1 MLELATAMLQRFS
14 CHSWKPG
21 AELGVSRL
29 ILRER
34 QSIVSIAVVILT
46 VGLLPSPTR
55 AQVCA
60 TQINQRVNAI
70 IDRPQFARARWGI
83 LVQTLSPT
91 AADRQ
96 TLYSRD
102 ARRFFIPA
110 SMAKLFTTAAALDQ
124 LGAGYR
130 IRTSVYG
137 APSGTGYRLQVVG
150 RGDPSFSDRHLQQLA
165 EQLKQ
170 RGVQRVSQ
178 LWVDDSY
185 LRGPAIVPSWAW
197 EDVQLGYGPPVN
209 SLILNENVIG
219 LQLQPTSVGEPLAV
233 VWTDANEGRRW
244 QIDNQSKT
252 VNPPE
257 PEVLSLEQDP
267 RIPRL
272 YLRGQLL
279 AGSNSADV
287 AVSVLEP
294 ASHFLRRLRTTLV
307 AAGIRVDRAGVLSSP
322 NQPNDPELAVVLSPS
337 IAELIT
343 TTNQPS
349 NNLYAEAL
357 LRQLGV
363 TQSPNRDATQAGL
376 DRLRAALTRLGVDP
390 TGYLLAD
397 GSGLSRH
404 NLVSPESV
412 VQLLQS
418 MAASPN
424 AMPYRQSL
432 AVAGQTGTLAGR
444 FQGTGVAS
452 NLQGKTGTLTGVV
465 ALAGYLTLPN
475 RPALVFAIVVNQSE
489 QPTATLRQALDDIV
503 LLLSRLDRC

>member
-1 MLELATAMLQRFS
+1 MSELATAMLQQFVQY
-14 CHSWKPG
+14 CWKPVANVG
-21 AELGVSRL
+21 FSRL
-29 ILRER
+29 TPRER
-34 QSIVSIAVVILT
+34 QRLITIATVMLT
-46 VGLLPSPTR
+46 VSLFPSPTL
-55 AQVCA
+55 AQLCIS
-60 TQINQRVNAI
+60 QLNQGINAI
-70 IDRPQFARARWGI
+70 IDQPQFARARWGV

-165 EQLKQ
+165 EQLKR

-185 LRGPAIVPSWAW
+185 LRGSAIVPSWAW

-209 SLILNENVIG
+209 SLILNENVVG

-233 VWTDANEGRRW
+233 AWTDADEGRRW
-244 QIDNQSKT
+244 QVDNQSKT
-252 VNPPE
+252 VSPPE
-257 PEVLSLEQDP
+257 PEILNLEQDP
-267 RIPRL
+267 RVPRL

-279 AGSNSADV
+279 AGSDPADV

-294 ASHFLRRLRTTLV
+294 ASYFLRRLRATLMAV
-307 AAGIRVDRAGVLSSP
+307 GIRVDRAGVLSSP
-322 NQPNDPELAVVLSPS
+322 NQPSDPELAFTFSPP

-343 TTNQPS
+343 TTNQLS

-357 LRQLGV
+357 LRQLGA

-376 DRLRAALTRLGVDP
+376 DRLRTALTRLGVDP
-390 TGYLLAD
+390 SGYLLAD

-404 NLVSPESV
+404 NLVSPEAV

-418 MAASPN
+418 MAMSPQ
-424 AMPYRQSL
+424 AMIYRKSL
-432 AVAGQTGTLAGR
+432 AMAGQTGTLAGR
-444 FQGTGVAS
+444 FQGTVVAS
-452 NLQGKTGTLTGVV
+452 NLQGKTGTLSGVV

-475 RPALVFAIVVNQSE
+475 RPTLVFAIVVNQSE
-489 QPTATLRQALDDIV
+489 QSTATLRRALDDIV
-503 LLLSRLDRC
+503 LLLGRLDRC